1 MQCIRSRT
9 RRQRSNKFKSIGFFK
24 FLVDDRWKSWYEP
37 GEKKRKKL
45 VLCSH
50 THGLTH
56 HWNVHDF
63 ETQEYMDI
71 TIITSVLLL
80 LALPGNHELYFQ
92 TICHWTRYHTP
103 HQHGSLPRLDIVY
116 KQHQWP
122 TGCWCRLWTISKF
135 RREPC
140 SKLVAQGNY
149 PIPCLGELDVSQ
161 RPDGSVHWN
170 LIGKLP
176 GENLCIR

>member
-1 MQCIRSRT
+1 MS
-9 RRQRSNKFKSIGFFK
+9 
-24 FLVDDRWKSWYEP
+24 LVKKKEISSMLTYSWTHTP
-37 GEKKRKKL
+37 LK
-45 VLCSH
+45 CS
-50 THGLTH
+50 
-56 HWNVHDF
+56 WF
-63 ETQEYMDI
+63 ETQDYMDI
-71 TIITSVLLL
+71 TITTSVLLL

-92 TICHWTRYHTP
+92 TICHWTRHHTP

-140 SKLVAQGNY
+140 SKLVAQDNY
-149 PIPCLGELDVSQ
+149 PIPCLGELDGRSVSQ